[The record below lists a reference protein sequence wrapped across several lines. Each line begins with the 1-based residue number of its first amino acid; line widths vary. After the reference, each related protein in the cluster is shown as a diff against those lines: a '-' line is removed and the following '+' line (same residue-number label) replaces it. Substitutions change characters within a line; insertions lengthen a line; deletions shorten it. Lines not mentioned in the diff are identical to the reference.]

1 MRFGDV
7 VTAAVLASVMGGSAA
22 LAGLDINGPAEVPPL
37 SYKGRQYVDSAGCVF
52 VRAGFGNTVN
62 WVPRVGRDKKQ
73 LCGYKPTFQNGE
85 AVLDVARVAPETA
98 PQAPAA
104 AEPAAAPA
112 VVAAAAAPQS
122 TPAPAAAS
130 APPAAVTRPASP
142 FAPTPFAGAPMATI
156 AQTTTPPRIMAP
168 NAAMAAAP
176 AMGPQPAGPA
186 PAASAVAAGYA
197 SPYVAGASL
206 PATSVRY
213 HNTLP
218 LPSDLA
224 APVSIVARETVSG
237 AATSC
242 PAGMAVAERY
252 TLSDG
257 RSVVRCGGQAPD
269 PAAFINAAA
278 VPGLVVS
285 GVAPG
290 GYASPYV
297 AGSVVG
303 AAPRSSAN
311 PAGAPLYGGTGYA
324 AAAYAAPLPMAT
336 APMVGGTGYG
346 ASAYGYGGGYLPLPA
361 ATAPMVGGTG
371 YDLGAANAPAGM
383 TPQQA
388 YAAASPYQSGAG
400 SRVAPG
406 AVAAGYG
413 TLVPVVVSTKVG
425 PTGYTAAF
433 EDGRLNPYRGP
444 RSYWGDVQQ
453 GEIWTNE
460 VPARRVSAKTP
471 ARKRIV
477 PVQGNVPVQPYYVQP
492 YNVTAV
498 SSKSMP
504 VAAQAPVA
512 AQRPAPA
519 AAAPVAAAGARYVQV
534 GTFGVPANAEAAKAR
549 LAAAGLP
556 VASSKTPK
564 GLVVVLAGPFADA
577 ASALGAVRGAG
588 FSDVLLR

>member
-22 LAGLDINGPAEVPPL
+22 LAGLDINGPAEVPPP
-37 SYKGRQYVDSAGCVF
+37 SYTGRQYVDSAGCVF
-52 VRAGFGNTVN
+52 VRAGFGTTVN

-85 AVLDVARVAPETA
+85 AVLDVARVAPEA
-98 PQAPAA
+98 AQPAPAA
-104 AEPAAAPA
+104 AEPATAPA
-112 VVAAAAAPQS
+112 AVAAAAPQP
-122 TPAPAAAS
+122 TAAPVPQPATS
-130 APPAAVTRPASP
+130 KPASP

-156 AQTTTPPRIMAP
+156 AQTTTPPRLMAP
-168 NAAMAAAP
+168 SAASAAMAAAP
-176 AMGPQPAGPA
+176 VMAPQPAPPA
-186 PAASAVAAGYA
+186 PAASAARAGYA

-206 PATSVRY
+206 PAGSVRY

-218 LPSDLA
+218 LPADIA

-297 AGSVVG
+297 AGSVGGG
-303 AAPRSSAN
+303 AVSAAN

-324 AAAYAAPLPMAT
+324 ASAYAAPLPMAT

-361 ATAPMVGGTG
+361 ASAPMVGGTG
-371 YDLGAANAPAGM
+371 YDLGAAFAPAGM

-388 YAAASPYQSGAG
+388 YAAASPYQAGAG
-400 SRVAPG
+400 GRVAPG
-406 AVAAGYG
+406 AVGAGFG

-425 PTGYTAAF
+425 PTGYAAAF

-444 RSYWGDVQQ
+444 RSYWGDAQQ

-460 VPARRVSAKTP
+460 VPARRVTAKTP

-477 PVQGNVPVQPYYVQP
+477 PVQGYEPMPQYYVS
-492 YNVTAV
+492 AV
-498 SSKSMP
+498 SSKSAP

-512 AQRPAPA
+512 AA
-519 AAAPVAAAGARYVQV
+519 AATTGARYVQV
-534 GTFGVPANAEAAKAR
+534 GTFGVAANAEAAKAR
-549 LAAAGLP
+549 LSAAGLP
-556 VASSKTPK
+556 VASSRTAK